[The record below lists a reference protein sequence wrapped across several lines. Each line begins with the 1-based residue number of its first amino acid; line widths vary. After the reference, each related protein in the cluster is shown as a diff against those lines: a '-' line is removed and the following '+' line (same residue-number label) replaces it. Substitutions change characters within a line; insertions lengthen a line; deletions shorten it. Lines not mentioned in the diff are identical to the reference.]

1 MNITTV
7 FWIAAIAYSA
17 LCVVM
22 GVVSWGVRRHS
33 SPGRRIADFWI
44 AGRELP
50 GWILGVSLATGWLML
65 GWLGYGMSMVYMM
78 GLSGVWMLFLP
89 WFILM
94 FIIIALVPFVRRL
107 PAISL
112 PEALA
117 KRFGPSVRTLAA
129 FCSIFVFVSWT
140 GAETFMLG
148 KLGAPFLKISPALT
162 MVILTLPVMVYI
174 GFGGFRADVMTD
186 VAQFIIN
193 GAFVVVLAV
202 VGFVAANSVSGGHY
216 LSALAQTATPNYGPG
231 SMFRLFACGIAMPI
245 ILLLAYMPG
254 WMVEQDLLLRIQ
266 GAKSLKE
273 GYRMAYWSLALVIV
287 FVLIFPLLTAF
298 NAIVLFPPGV
308 ESSAAAIGSDAT
320 GIISA
325 IILKYFPAW
334 AQVLML
340 IGIMASQMS
349 TIDTFSNVTAL
360 PLMYDF
366 IQPRFMK
373 KTDKRVVLGWTRV
386 MAVVAILLG
395 LVYALN
401 SNSLMDVYV
410 LSSGVLTASIAVPA
424 FAVFWKKANRL
435 GVILSVTLGFLGN
448 VVFYIL
454 EYRVWKHVYQPTWL
468 ANTYLGY
475 IMVGLLA
482 SVLGLVIGS
491 LLGKRSTAEELAA
504 VSPKPLEGVEV
515 FDVVHDSPGTTA

>member
-1 MNITTV
+1 MGMTTV
-7 FWIAAIAYSA
+7 YWIVAVAYCA
-17 LCVVM
+17 FLVAV
-22 GVVSWGVRRHS
+22 GVASWRVRLHS
-33 SPGRRIADFWI
+33 SPARRILDFWL
-44 AGRELP
+44 AGREMP

-65 GWLGYGMSMVYMM
+65 GWLGCGMSMVYQM

-94 FIIIALVPFVRRL
+94 FIIIAMVPFVRRL

-117 KRFGPSVRTLAA
+117 KRFGPPVRTLTAL
-129 FCSIFVFVSWT
+129 CSVFVFVSWT

-148 KLGAPFLKISPALT
+148 KLGAPFLNIPPAWT
-162 MVILTLPVMVYI
+162 MVILTLPVMLYI
-174 GFGGFRADVMTD
+174 GLGGFRADVITD
-186 VAQFIIN
+186 MAQFVIN
-193 GAFVVVLAV
+193 GAFIAALAV
-202 VGFVAANSVSGGHY
+202 VGFIAARTVSGGNY
-216 LSALAQTATPNYGPG
+216 LGTLAQTATPYYGPG
-231 SMFRLFACGIAMPI
+231 SMFRLFACGIATPI

-273 GYRMAYWSLALVIV
+273 GYRMAYWALVLVVV
-287 FVLIFPLLTAF
+287 FVIALPLWTAF
-298 NAIVLFPPGV
+298 SAIVLFPPGL
-308 ESSAAAIGSDAT
+308 ESSAAAVGSDAT

-325 IILKYFPAW
+325 IIIKYFPAW

-340 IGIMASQMS
+340 IGILASQMS
-349 TIDTFSNVTAL
+349 TIDTFSNATAL

-366 IQPRFMK
+366 IQPLFMK
-373 KTDKRVVLGWTRV
+373 RTDNRKVMTWTRV
-386 MAVVAILLG
+386 VSMAAVLLG

-424 FAVFWKKANRL
+424 FAIFWKKANRL
-435 GVILSVTLGFLGN
+435 GVILSVTMGFLGN

-454 EYRVWKHVYQPTWL
+454 EYRVWKHDYQPAWL
-468 ANTYLGY
+468 ASTYLGY
-475 IMVGLLA
+475 IIVGLVA
-482 SVLGLVIGS
+482 SLVGLILGS
-491 LLGKRSTAEELAA
+491 LLGKRSTADELAA
-504 VSPKPLEGVEV
+504 VAPKPLEGVEV
-515 FDVVHDSPGTTA
+515 FDIVRGSPGVTE